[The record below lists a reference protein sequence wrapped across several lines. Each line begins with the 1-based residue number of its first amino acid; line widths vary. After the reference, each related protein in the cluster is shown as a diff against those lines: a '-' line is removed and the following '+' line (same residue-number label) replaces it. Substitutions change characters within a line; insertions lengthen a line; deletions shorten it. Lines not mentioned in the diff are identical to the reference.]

1 MSEEDKTTTADA
13 EKLTKKVDVLL
24 RPTGDAP
31 ILKKK
36 KWQVDPNRTVEWVI
50 GFLRKVLKL
59 EPADSLFLYINQAF
73 APSPD
78 RQIGL
83 LYENFGSDGKL
94 ILHYAKSQAWG

>member
-1 MSEEDKTTTADA
+1 MSEEDHSSTE
-13 EKLTKKVDVLL
+13 EKPKKVDVLL

-36 KWQVDPNRTVEWVI
+36 KWQVDTTRTVEWVI

-59 EPADSLFLYINQAF
+59 EPSDSLFLYINQAF

-83 LYENFGSDGKL
+83 LYDNFSSDGKL
-94 ILHYAKSQAWG
+94 VLHYAKSQAWG

>member
-1 MSEEDKTTTADA
+1 MSEEAKSPANE
-13 EKLTKKVDVLL
+13 EKLKKVDVLL

-59 EPADSLFLYINQAF
+59 DPADSLFLYINQAF

-83 LYENFGSDGKL
+83 LYDNFGSDGKL
-94 ILHYAKSQAWG
+94 VLHYAKSQAWG